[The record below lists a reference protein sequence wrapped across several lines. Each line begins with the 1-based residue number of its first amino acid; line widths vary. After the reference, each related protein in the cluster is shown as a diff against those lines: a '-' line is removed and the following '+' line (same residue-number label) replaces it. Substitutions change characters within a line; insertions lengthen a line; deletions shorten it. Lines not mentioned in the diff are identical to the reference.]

1 MADPLTE
8 PFEPYQPE
16 PAYDWEYDEEPR
28 TRKGGQMPN
37 VLWGRVAILGAL
49 LLVAFLL
56 GRITKSSGIPASE
69 LEAANDE
76 IATLQTDLEAAND
89 QIAALQTQVDDLQT
103 TEAPTDTTTDDTT
116 TTDDGTE
123 DTTATDADSQTYT
136 VKSGDTLSIIAEE
149 FYGDASLDD
158 LIAEANGIDDPTAI
172 SVGQELVIPPAP
184 E

>member
-28 TRKGGQMPN
+28 SRKGSQMPN

-49 LLVAFLL
+49 ILFAFLL
-56 GRITKSSGIPASE
+56 GRITKSSGVPASE

-76 IATLQTDLEAAND
+76 VAAVQEDLDAAND
-89 QIAALQTQVDDLQT
+89 QIAALQTQVEDLQNAAAPTET
-103 TEAPTDTTTDDTT
+103 TEDPTA
-116 TTDDGTE
+116 TE
-123 DTTATDADSQTYT
+123 DTEDTGTTADAESETYT

-158 LIAEANGIDDPTAI
+158 FLAEANGIDDPTAI
-172 SVGQELVIPPAP
+172 SPGQEIVIPPAP